1 VDPLA
6 PQHHDLDSLRAAAG
20 SGARLKYLFFWGHTA
35 AHPTDIGKECLSQ
48 WYSAK
53 FVLDGLQFPTA
64 EHYMMFRKATLFHD
78 DAAARDILSAPN
90 PAAAKA
96 LGRSVRG
103 FQEATW
109 QEHRLSIAVD
119 ANYAKFS
126 QSPPLLQFLLNTK
139 GRVLV
144 EASPVDRIWGIG
156 LAVDDP
162 HVDNPLEWR
171 GLNLLGFALMDVR
184 ERLR

>member
-1 VDPLA
+1 VPY
-6 PQHHDLDSLRAAAG
+6 HHDLDSLRAAART
-20 SGARLKYLFFWGHTA
+20 GARLKYLFFWGHTTP
-35 AHPTDIGKECLSQ
+35 HPTDVGKECLSQ

-53 FVLDGLQFPTA
+53 FVVDGLQFPTA
-64 EHYMMFRKATLFHD
+64 EHYMMFRKATLFCD
-78 DAAARDILSAPN
+78 DAAARDILRAPN
-90 PAAAKA
+90 PGAAKA

-109 QEHRLSIAVD
+109 QENRLSIAVD
-119 ANYAKFS
+119 GNYAKFS
-126 QSPPLLQFLLNTK
+126 QSAPLRQFLLNTK
-139 GRVLV
+139 ERVLV

-162 HVDNPLEWR
+162 HVENPLEWR

-184 ERLR
+184 ERL

>member
-1 VDPLA
+1 MTNA
-6 PQHHDLDSLRAAAG
+6 RDLDSLRAAAR

-35 AHPTDIGKECLSQ
+35 AHPTEVGKECLSQ
-48 WYSAK
+48 WYSAR
-53 FVLDGLQFPTA
+53 FVVDGLQFPTA
-64 EHYMMFRKATLFHD
+64 EHYMMFQKAKLFSD
-78 DAAARDILSAPN
+78 DAAADAILRAPN
-90 PAAAKA
+90 PGAAKA

-103 FQEATW
+103 FQEAVW
-109 QEHRLSIAVD
+109 QQNRLSIAVD
-119 ANYAKFS
+119 GNFAKFS
-126 QSPPLLQFLLNTK
+126 QSAALHAFLLSTK
-139 GRVLV
+139 KRVLV

-171 GLNLLGFALMDVR
+171 GLNLLGFALMQVR